1 MTRVHL
7 DGALFKDLFGTP
19 EMRSVF
25 GEERFVE
32 RFLEVEAALARA
44 EAAEGIVPEW
54 AAEELT
60 AKASLEHVDLDEVAA
75 NVAEIHLFTMAIIE
89 AWKAEVGDAGEYVH
103 WGATS
108 QDVSDTAL
116 VLQVREGLGV
126 VRRDLE
132 VIADVLAELV
142 ERHADTP
149 TAGRTH
155 HVHALPT
162 TVGLKAASWLDEV
175 RRHLDRLDGMEERLY
190 AVEFFGAVGTLA
202 SLGEDGLAVQERLA
216 EELDLAV
223 PDVAWFAARD
233 RLAELLDFL
242 ATVTATLA
250 RVAKNV
256 LVLNRPVVGELGE
269 PIPEG
274 EVGSSTMPHKRN
286 PVKSEE
292 TVMLDRLVR
301 AHAST
306 MHELM
311 TGLDERDASTWLAEF
326 AVVPEAF
333 LYTSRALENVHE
345 TLAGLVVDEE
355 RMAENLGHFGDLLGS
370 EAVMMD
376 LAAEVGRQ
384 TAHDVVHD
392 AAMAALDDEAVDF
405 AARVADDPRTPAD
418 VTRERVVDAADPTGY
433 TGVAERLARRV
444 IEE

>member
-1 MTRVHL
+1 MTRVHT

-44 EAAEGIVPEW
+44 EAAEGLVPEW

-60 AKASLEHVDLDEVAA
+60 EKATLEYVDMAAVEA
-75 NVAEIHLFTMAIIE
+75 NVAEIHLFTMAIID
-89 AWKAEVGDAGEYVH
+89 AWKEEVGDAGEYVH

-116 VLQVREGLGV
+116 VLQIREGLDV
-126 VRRDLE
+126 VGRELDA
-132 VIADVLAELV
+132 IADVLAELV
-142 ERHADTP
+142 DRYADAP
-149 TAGRTH
+149 TVGRTH

-175 RRHLDRLDGMEERLY
+175 ERHRDRLEEMEERLY
-190 AVEFFGAVGTLA
+190 VVEFFGAVGTLA
-202 SLGEDGLAVQERLA
+202 SLGVDGLAVQERLA
-216 EELDLAV
+216 AELDLAV

-233 RLAELLDFL
+233 RLAELLNFL
-242 ATVTATLA
+242 AMVTATLA
-250 RVAKNV
+250 RIARNV
-256 LVLNRPVVGELGE
+256 LVLNRPVVGELAE

-292 TVMLDRLVR
+292 AVMLDRLVR

-333 LYTSRALENVHE
+333 LYTGRALANVHE

-355 RMAENLGHFGDLLGS
+355 RMGENLAHFGELLGS

-376 LAAEVGRQ
+376 LAGAVGRQ

-392 AAMAALDDEAVDF
+392 AAMAALSDEDVDF
-405 AARVADDPRTPAD
+405 AARVADDARVPDD
-418 VTRERVVDAADPTGY
+418 VTRERVAEAADPTGY

-444 IEE
+444 VEK